1 MNTAQK
7 NLIALLNKI
16 PKEETKDREFIQ
28 KCIVVW
34 DDYDDSMIFFPN
46 WQLMALE
53 KEYGTSVASI
63 NEKY

>member
-7 NLIALLNKI
+7 NLTELLGKI
-16 PKEETKDREFIQ
+16 PKEETKDREFIE

-34 DDYDDSMIFFPN
+34 DDYDDMSYSFPN

-53 KEYGTSVASI
+53 KEYGTSVSSI
-63 NEKY
+63 NRKY